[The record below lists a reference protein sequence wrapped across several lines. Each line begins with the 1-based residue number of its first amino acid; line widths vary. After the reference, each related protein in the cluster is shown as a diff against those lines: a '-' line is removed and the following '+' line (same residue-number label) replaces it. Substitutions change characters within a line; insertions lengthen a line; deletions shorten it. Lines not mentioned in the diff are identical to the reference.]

1 MSEIKGQL
9 LGIVLT
15 IAVFGIVFAAMTV
28 AFQKV
33 SQSVEDKATSAVNAS
48 IEPTT
53 ASNTTTLGGKPT
65 PHVYYYY

>member
-28 AFQKV
+28 AFQRV
-33 SQSVEDKATSAVNAS
+33 SESVEEKATSAVNA
-48 IEPTT
+48 TT
-53 ASNTTTLGGKPT
+53 ASSVVSQPPKPT
-65 PHVYYYY
+65 PYVLIY